1 MSPFHVS
8 TPLSVL
14 LAATVAATSLMVAAS
29 AAGAGAGGAH
39 APATPPLTAPAPS
52 PSAGVAAPAPAG
64 VQPSSRLYLRAGLSL
79 DRSRETRF
87 KDRDCGA
94 PRPGHFYGCG
104 PGVDGAPFSSLG
116 DFGTIAGIELGIGY
130 VASPVLRVDATA
142 EIRPEFSFDGHSNYL
157 RQHPKTV
164 SADASS
170 LSAMLS
176 AYVDLARLGLP
187 RFGPFTPFV
196 GGGVGLSRI
205 DIDDMRLDFPETVV
219 TIPGGHRTSFAWMLT
234 AGLSTSLGERMTL
247 DLAWRYTDFGAVET
261 GRGTAR
267 TVCRNEGCG
276 RASSYPVPETYARLA
291 THGLRLSIRYSL

>member
-1 MSPFHVS
+1 MSPFRTS
-8 TPLSVL
+8 NPLSVL
-14 LAATVAATSLMVAAS
+14 LAATAAAISLMVAAA

-39 APATPPLTAPAPS
+39 APDTPPPTAPA

-64 VQPSSRLYLRAGLSL
+64 VHSSSRLYLRAGLSL

-130 VASPVLRVDATA
+130 VASPVLRLDATA
-142 EIRPEFSFDGHSNYL
+142 EIRPKFSFEGRSNYL

-170 LSAMLS
+170 LSVMLS
-176 AYVDLARLGLP
+176 AYADLPGYGVPRLG
-187 RFGPFTPFV
+187 PFSPFV
-196 GGGVGLSRI
+196 GGGFGLSRI
-205 DIDDMRLDFPETVV
+205 DIDDMRLDFPVTVV
-219 TIPGGHRTSFAWMLT
+219 TIPGGHRTNFAWMLT

-267 TVCRNEGCG
+267 TVCRDEGCG

-291 THGLRLSIRYSL
+291 THGLHLSIRYPL

>member
-1 MSPFHVS
+1 MSPFHAS
-8 TPLSVL
+8 IPLSVL
-14 LAATVAATSLMVAAS
+14 LAATAAATSLMVSAS
-29 AAGAGAGGAH
+29 AAGTGAGGAH
-39 APATPPLTAPAPS
+39 APDTPSLAAPA

-64 VQPSSRLYLRAGLSL
+64 GQPSNRLYLRAGLSL

-87 KDRDCGA
+87 KDRDCRS

-130 VASPVLRVDATA
+130 VASPALRIDATA
-142 EIRPEFSFDGHSNYL
+142 EIRPKFSFEGHSNYF
-157 RQHPKTV
+157 RRHPRTV
-164 SADASS
+164 SADASA

-176 AYVDLARLGLP
+176 AYADLAGLGLP

-196 GGGVGLSRI
+196 GGGIGLSRI
-205 DIDDMRLDFPETVV
+205 DIDDMRLHFPITVV
-219 TIPGGHRTSFAWMLT
+219 TIPGGDRTNFAWMLT
-234 AGLSTSLGERMTL
+234 AGLSTSIGERTTL

-261 GRGTAR
+261 GRGTGR

-276 RASSYPVPETYARLA
+276 RASSYPVPETRARLA